1 MDAVAMAQRSV
12 GSIGFAVCKRE
23 AQTVMARLYQ
33 AGALRL
39 RLVRAEQ
46 ENFATAVLLNTGGG
60 IAGGDRLDIDI
71 ATGIDTR
78 LIISTQGAER
88 VYRASAL
95 DDPARIDVRLVV
107 AEGAVVEFLP
117 QETILFD
124 QAALTR
130 QTRVE
135 IAGAGRY
142 LGVESLVFGRAAMGE
157 IVQHLDFSDRLEI
170 IRDGRVV
177 FLDRLCP
184 PQDFQQAQSHS
195 AMLGGA
201 RAMATIL
208 LADIDAEQWLV
219 AVRAALGAEQAG
231 ASAWNQLLVVRILA
245 QSGEALRMLVRRV
258 LNVLREG
265 RAMPRVWGC

>member
-1 MDAVAMAQRSV
+1 MAQRSV

-71 ATGIDTR
+71 ATGIDAR

-177 FLDRLCP
+177 FLDRLSP

>member
-1 MDAVAMAQRSV
+1 M
-12 GSIGFAVCKRE
+12 
-23 AQTVMARLYQ
+23 
-33 AGALRL
+33 
-39 RLVRAEQ
+39 RAEQ
-46 ENFATAVLLNTGGG
+46 EDFATAVLLNTGGG
-60 IAGGDRLDIDI
+60 IAGGDRLNIDI
-71 ATGIDTR
+71 ATGIDAR

-177 FLDRLCP
+177 FLDRLSP
-184 PQDFQQAQSHS
+184 PRDFQRAQSHS

-201 RAMATIL
+201 MAMATIL